1 MAYISPM
8 LTNIVTAVKKASV
21 NLNRDF
27 SEIEH
32 LQNSVKGSLDFTRIA
47 FDKIEKGLKNE
58 FAKILPQMPVISV
71 NDKMPTDDLFIAV
84 SGIEGLANFAHG
96 NPEFAVSAAL
106 MNGDTVLAGVVYNPA
121 RDELFFAEKGKGA
134 YKEGFRSHERLRVAS
149 KSELEGALVAI
160 KPTASDTEL
169 SAKIINNTL
178 ALCHDVRA
186 SGSVALSL
194 AYVAAGKLDA
204 VIAPNCDI
212 ASIAAGVMLV
222 KEAGGMALSMEQA
235 DTRSEDLPKVLQSG
249 NLMAV
254 SFNLSQKIAKIL
266 K

>member
-32 LQNSVKGSLDFTRIA
+32 LQNSVKGSLDFTKIA

-58 FAKILPQMPVISV
+58 FGKIMPQMPVVTVNEKQPNDGLYIS
-71 NDKMPTDDLFIAV
+71 V

-96 NPEFAVSAAL
+96 HPEFAISAAL
-106 MNGDTVLAGVVYNPA
+106 MNGDTVLSGVVYNPA

-134 YKEGFRSHERLRVAS
+134 FKEGFRSHERLRVAARQ
-149 KSELEGALVAI
+149 ELEGALIAV
-160 KPTASDTEL
+160 KPAVNDTEL
-169 SAKIINNTL
+169 SAKLINNTL

-204 VIAPNCDI
+204 VIAPDCAV
-212 ASIAAGVMLV
+212 ASIAAGVLLV
-222 KEAGGMALSMEQA
+222 KEAGGMALAMEQA
-235 DTRSEDLPKVLQSG
+235 DTRTENLPKVLQSG

>member
-32 LQNSVKGSLDFTRIA
+32 LQNSVKGSLDFTKIA
-47 FDKIEKGLKNE
+47 FDKIEKGLKAE
-58 FAKILPQMPVISV
+58 FAKVMPQMPVIMI
-71 NDKMPTDDLFIAV
+71 NDKTPKEGLFLSV

-96 NPEFAVSAAL
+96 HPEFAISAAL
-106 MNGDTVLAGVVYNPA
+106 VNGTTVLAGVVYNPA
-121 RDELFFAEKGKGA
+121 RDELFFAERGKGA
-134 YKEGFRSHERLRVAS
+134 FKEGFRSHERLRVAS
-149 KSELEGALVAI
+149 KQELDGALVAI
-160 KPTASDTEL
+160 KPSVNEPEL

-178 ALCHDVRA
+178 ALCHDVRV
-186 SGSVALSL
+186 SGSVALDL
-194 AYVAAGKLDA
+194 AYVAAGKLDG
-204 VIAPNCDI
+204 VIAPSSML
-212 ASIAAGVMLV
+212 ASIAAGVLLV
-222 KEAGGMALSMEQA
+222 KEAGGMALDMAQA
-235 DTRSEDLPKVLQSG
+235 DTRSEMLPKVLNSG

>member
-8 LTNIVTAVKKASV
+8 LTNIVTAVKRASV

-27 SEIEH
+27 SEIER

-47 FDKIEKGLKNE
+47 FDKIQKGLKNE
-58 FAKILPQMPVISV
+58 LAKILPAIPAVAINEKTPQNGMYLI
-71 NDKMPTDDLFIAV
+71 V
-84 SGIEGLANFAHG
+84 SGIEGLVNFAHG
-96 NPEFAVSAAL
+96 NPEFAISVAL
-106 MNGDTVLAGVVYNPA
+106 MNGQTILCGVVYNPA

-134 YKEGFRSHERLRVAS
+134 FKEGFRSHERLRVGA
-149 KSELEGALVAI
+149 KQELDGALVAV
-160 KPTASDTEL
+160 KPNANHIEQ
-169 SAKIINNTL
+169 SAKIVNNTL
-178 ALCHDVRA
+178 ALCRDVRV
-186 SGSVALSL
+186 SGAVALDL

-204 VIAPNCDI
+204 VIAPETML
-212 ASIAAGVMLV
+212 ASMAAGALLV
-222 KEAGGMALSMEQA
+222 KEAGGMVLDMEQE
-235 DTRSEDLPKVLQSG
+235 DTRTEDLPMVLNSG